1 VAERR
6 VCVGVIAGAHGVR
19 GAVRVKSF
27 TDDPAALNDFVGL
40 SDESGSPL
48 ALRVTEV
55 RPRLVV
61 ARIDGVGDRDAAAA
75 MRGTKLYI
83 DRAALPEP
91 EAGEFYHA
99 DLIGLACET
108 VDGQRLGRVKAI
120 HDFGA
125 GDVIE
130 IDGIDIMIPFTRA
143 AVPEIDMAGGR
154 LVVVP
159 PEPTE

>member
-6 VCVGVIAGAHGVR
+6 VCVGVIAGAQGVR

-27 TDDPAALNDFVGL
+27 TDDPAALSDFAEIT
-40 SDESGSPL
+40 DEAGNPL
-48 ALRVTEV
+48 ALQVMEV

-75 MRGTKLYI
+75 LRGTKLYL
-83 DRAALPEP
+83 DRAALPAPGAE
-91 EAGEFYHA
+91 EFYHA
-99 DLIGLACET
+99 DLIGLVCET
-108 VDGQRLGRVKAI
+108 PAGESLGRVKAI

-130 IDGIDIMIPFTRA
+130 IDGFDMMIPFTHST
-143 AVPEIDMAGGR
+143 VPEVDIAGDR
-154 LVVVP
+154 LVVIL
-159 PEPTE
+159 PEQTE